1 MIEVTQLDVTRRS
14 PKTSSSLLRIGPRHG
29 ADTRGGEAAP
39 RLLGGALLERIETAA
54 GLDQLADSDERLS
67 GVGEEAQGSGF
78 LKAIAA
84 TAPASG
90 ASHSWAAEK
99 LPSDSSR
106 KPSTWLP
113 GRPRGPG
120 PMPPRPRGRL
130 PRLCAHPPQ
139 GRDRHSRAPWRS
151 TPVRAQAAWR
161 PTMRP

>member
-54 GLDQLADSDERLS
+54 GLDQLADPDERLR

-106 KPSTWLP
+106 KPRTWLFSAMT
-113 GRPRGPG
+113 GARSDAAASARPASAS
-120 PMPPRPRGRL
+120 L
-130 PRLCAHPPQ
+130 
-139 GRDRHSRAPWRS
+139 RAPS
-151 TPVRAQAAWR
+151 TAPRQAFTSALA
-161 PTMRP
+161 